1 MTFSF
6 RSARAFLVVCCAAV
20 CLAAVQVDA
29 ARGQAAKQ
37 STNAPASPQK
47 QLIRVKQMPL
57 TEKHILGLL
66 AATGEINSI
75 TDNAPEGINELRP
88 ETIAKLDAVAKKHG
102 LASYDEY
109 KTVDANAGLVMSGYD
124 DVKNRYVGRD
134 ALIRLRIARVNANRK
149 MSDQEKK
156 DELTNLKDQ
165 LQFEMPPVAYSG
177 NVALITKYYARL
189 RESARGD

>member
-1 MTFSF
+1 
-6 RSARAFLVVCCAAV
+6 
-20 CLAAVQVDA
+20 
-29 ARGQAAKQ
+29 
-37 STNAPASPQK
+37 
-47 QLIRVKQMPL
+47 
-57 TEKHILGLL
+57 
-66 AATGEINSI
+66 
-75 TDNAPEGINELRP
+75 
-88 ETIAKLDAVAKKHG
+88 
-102 LASYDEY
+102 
-109 KTVDANAGLVMSGYD
+109 MSGYD

-165 LQFEMPPVAYSG
+165 LQFEMPPVAFSG